1 MAIDLTKY
9 YRCDLTSVKE
19 TGVGGRIYSAIFNA
33 VLPNGILG
41 GLGSGFVSG
50 QTEIKQFALPT
61 ATTAKTLIPVIVQT
75 PEIIADETTRANRR
89 LGIFRN
95 PANISFPA
103 VPLENFD
110 EFELSQD
117 YFTKATGA
125 IAVKDVFVMNADGL
139 LSYADGTV
147 IKATDYKTTFV
158 VTEIRPA
165 RVLNYIAG
173 DGTTFPT
180 NYNMISLE
188 VNIA

>member
-33 VLPNGILG
+33 DLPNGILG

-61 ATTAKTLIPVIVQT
+61 ATTAKTLVPVIVQT

-103 VPLENFD
+103 IPLENLD
-110 EFELSQD
+110 ELELSQD
-117 YFTKATGA
+117 YFTKTGD
-125 IAVKDVFVMNADGL
+125 IAVGDTFVMNTDGL
-139 LSYADGTV
+139 LSYADGTTIV
-147 IKATDYKTTFV
+147 KTDYKTTFV
-158 VTEIRPA
+158 VTGIRPA